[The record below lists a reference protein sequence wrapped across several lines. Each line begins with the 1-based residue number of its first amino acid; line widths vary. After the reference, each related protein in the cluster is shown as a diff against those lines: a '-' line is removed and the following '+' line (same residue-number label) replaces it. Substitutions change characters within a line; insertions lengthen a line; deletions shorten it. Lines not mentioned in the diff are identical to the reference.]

1 MRSGCSAPA
10 PHSELESQELWEEE
24 GRLGGAAPRKRGTS
38 NRAGACSKCLD
49 YLITYQAPHLPDEV
63 NIR

>member
-10 PHSELESQELWEEE
+10 PHSELESQELWGEE
-24 GRLGGAAPRKRGTS
+24 GRLGGAAPHKKGAS
-38 NRAGACSKCLD
+38 NRTGASS
-49 YLITYQAPHLPDEV
+49 YQAPHLPDEV